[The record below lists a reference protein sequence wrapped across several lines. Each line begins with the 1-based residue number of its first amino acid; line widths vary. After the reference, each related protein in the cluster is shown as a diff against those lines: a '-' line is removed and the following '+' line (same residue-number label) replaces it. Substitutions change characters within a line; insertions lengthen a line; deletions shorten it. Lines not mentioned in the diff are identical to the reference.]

1 MNLPEGFPL
10 SQSSLQDFIDCPR
23 RFQLRHLLRLA
34 WPAVRSE
41 PVLEL
46 ERYQQLGEQIHR
58 MIQQH
63 LLGVPVERLSPMA
76 QDAELARW
84 WENYLRFS
92 QEKQGLP
99 RITGANARFYPEIS
113 ISAPLAGCRLIA
125 KMDLVVLSAEG
136 RALLIDWKTSR
147 KRPRRTWLEK
157 RAQTRL
163 YPYLLVKAGAFL
175 NHDTEI
181 EPERVEM
188 LYWFTTF
195 PDQPERFAYNP
206 TAFQADQEF
215 LEETIAAIQAL
226 DEASFPLTS
235 DIRHCAFCVYRSLCD
250 RGFKAGFFTETEAS
264 PEDEQDFDLPE
275 EFEQIAEI
283 GF

>member
-10 SQSSLQDFIDCPR
+10 SQSSLQDFLDCPR

-84 WENYLRFS
+84 WENYLHFS

-99 RITGANARFYPEIS
+99 RITGANARFFPEIS
-113 ISAPLAGCRLIA
+113 LSAPLAGCRLIA
-125 KMDLVVLSAEG
+125 KMDLVVASPEG
-136 RALLIDWKTSR
+136 RALIIDWKTSR
-147 KRPRRTWLEK
+147 KRPRRSWLEK

-163 YPYLLVKAGAFL
+163 YPYLLVRAGAFL
-175 NHDTEI
+175 NHDTEV
-181 EPERVEM
+181 EPEQVEM

-195 PDQPERFAYNP
+195 PDQPERFAYNS

-215 LEETIAAIQAL
+215 LEETIAAIKAL
-226 DEASFPLTS
+226 DEASFPMTS
-235 DIRHCAFCVYRSLCD
+235 DVQHCAFCVYRSLCD
-250 RGFKAGFFTETEAS
+250 RGIKAGFFTETGAS
-264 PEDEQDFDLPE
+264 PEDEQNFDLPE

>member
-1 MNLPEGFPL
+1 MNLPQGFPL
-10 SQSSLQDFIDCPR
+10 SQSSLQDFLDCPR
-23 RFQLRHLLRLA
+23 RFQLRHLLRIA

-84 WENYLRFS
+84 WDNYLRFS
-92 QEKQGLP
+92 QEKQGLQ
-99 RITGANARFYPEIS
+99 RITGANARFYPEVS
-113 ISAPLAGCRLIA
+113 LSAPLAGCRLIA
-125 KMDLVVLSAEG
+125 KMDLVVTSPEG
-136 RALLIDWKTSR
+136 RMLVIDWKTSR
-147 KRPRRTWLEK
+147 KRPRRAWLEK

-163 YPYLLVKAGAFL
+163 YPYLLVRAGAFL

-181 EPERVEM
+181 DPEQVEM
-188 LYWFTTF
+188 LYWFTAF
-195 PDQPERFAYNP
+195 PDQPERFPYNP
-206 TAFQADQEF
+206 TAFQADQDF
-215 LEETIAAIQAL
+215 LEETIAAIKAL
-226 DEASFPLTS
+226 DEAGFSMTS
-235 DIRHCAFCVYRSLCD
+235 DTQHCAFCVYRSLCE
-250 RGFKAGFFTETEAS
+250 RGLKAGYFTEAGAS

-283 GF
+283 EF